1 MKSFLLFL
9 LASFASLSMAQTL
22 PTEKVFFA
30 SDRMHYDI
38 GDSIYIS
45 GWLTR
50 TDSKTTSPYSRYL
63 YVEMVDCNDSIYT
76 RQKISVDQHGGFT
89 TVLPLNASTQYGTY
103 FLRAFS
109 KLMCNFS
116 DITILSYPIEI
127 RKEGFTRHHS
137 NGPALCRIYP
147 EGGHLSSGGIQK
159 MAVYITDADGNPW
172 QTPFS
177 ITDAKGAVLFS
188 AATTASGWQMLSIQ
202 PQHGVQYYLRVEDD
216 NDHPTFAF
224 PLIDDSTPSLHL
236 TQRNNRIGYSIEGKI
251 PEDAK
256 LFAYNQSTGLVLLP
270 LKKQGDIDMTNIGYE
285 LVSLI
290 LTDNQYNTLSE
301 GHLWH
306 SQSIT
311 PTPSIRTE
319 YATGETLSADSI
331 LCDSS
336 AASVIR
342 FIPLDEMTHALTS
355 DYLPTATAVVNFE
368 TDLTSEVPFPSRYA
382 LTNET
387 DRTTDINC
395 WLLSANFCRLDIA
408 QVMKDGWT
416 ARYQP
421 EVANVI
427 RGKIY
432 GGDRNWKLKE
442 GTAVAYQHSNA
453 RAFTADMRKDGTFY
467 MPIGDYAPG
476 DYFFVCASDKKNEV
490 GVYDYDFLSDTIPS
504 IRNYRKYD
512 ITNAFT
518 LTQPRNATNTFNWK
532 GVNALPEVKITAR
545 VKKDYAQ
552 EEKVFYGNKLI
563 TEEQMDKRQYQ
574 SFQQIIYHFA
584 PYMRLTSVS
593 KGSDVDA
600 RMSEGTSSGSSQLI
614 WHLYPASR
622 ISTLSGSAEIK
633 IYIDGVL
640 TEATNAVNL
649 YMDNIATVEFLGPA
663 QSLAYHPFC
672 LNGCLE
678 IKTKDFKLQKIKS
691 KGVKYIPA
699 IGIANYNMDKPA
711 TKAPQ
716 KAGTYV
722 MIIDRLTSDYS
733 QQTIARE
740 VTVK

>member
-9 LASFASLSMAQTL
+9 LATFASLSMAQTL

-30 SDRMHYDI
+30 SDRMQYDI

-50 TDSKTTSPYSRYL
+50 TDSKATLPYSRYL

-76 RQKISVDQHGGFT
+76 RQKISVDDHGGFS

-109 KLMCNFS
+109 KMMCNFS
-116 DITILSYPIEI
+116 DITIPSYPIEI
-127 RKEGFTRHHS
+127 RKEGFTRHHN
-137 NGPALCRIYP
+137 NGTALCRIYP

-159 MAVYITDADGNPW
+159 MAVYITDADGSPW

-177 ITDAKGAVLFS
+177 VTDDKGAVIFS
-188 AATTASGWQMLSIQ
+188 SSTTASGWQMLALQ
-202 PQHGVQYYLRVEDD
+202 PQRGVQYYLRVENG

-224 PLIDDSTPSLHL
+224 PLIDDSTPSLRL
-236 TQRNNRIGYSIEGKI
+236 MQRNNRIGYSIEGKI
-251 PEDAK
+251 PADAK
-256 LFAYNQSTGLVLLP
+256 LFAYNQSAGLVLLP
-270 LKKQGDIDMTNIGYE
+270 LKKQRDIDLTNIGDE
-285 LVSLI
+285 LVSII

-306 SQSIT
+306 SQSIP
-311 PTPSIRTE
+311 PTPNLRTE
-319 YATGETLSADSI
+319 YAAGESLIADSI
-331 LCDSS
+331 LRDTSM
-336 AASVIR
+336 VTMIR
-342 FIPLDEMTHALTS
+342 FIPLDEMNHALTS

-368 TDLTSEVPFPSRYA
+368 SDLTSEVPFPSRYA
-382 LTNET
+382 LSNET

-395 WLLSANFCRLDIA
+395 WLLSASFCRLDIA

-421 EVANVI
+421 EVTNVI

-442 GTAVAYQHSNA
+442 GTAVAFQHSNA
-453 RAFTADMRKDGTFY
+453 RTFTAEMRKDGTFY
-467 MPIGDYAPG
+467 IPIGDYTQG
-476 DYFFVCASDKKNEV
+476 DYFFVCASDKKNDV
-490 GVYDYDFLSDTIPS
+490 GKYDYDFLSDTIPS
-504 IRNYRKYD
+504 VRNFGRYD
-512 ITNAFT
+512 IANAFT
-518 LTQPRNATNTFNWK
+518 QSPSKDAANNFNWK
-532 GVNALPEVKITAR
+532 GVNALPEVKITAH

-552 EEKVFYGNKLI
+552 EEKVYYGNKLI

-574 SFQQIIYHFA
+574 TFQQMIYHFA

-593 KGSDVDA
+593 KEGYVEDKGTES
-600 RMSEGTSSGSSQLI
+600 MSSAGGQLI

-622 ISTLSGSAEIK
+622 ISTFKGATEIK
-633 IYIDGVL
+633 IYIDGIL
-640 TEATNAVNL
+640 TDATNAVNIN
-649 YMDNIATVEFLGPA
+649 MDDVATVEFLNPSQA
-663 QSLAYHPFC
+663 LAYHPFC

-678 IKTKDFKLQKIKS
+678 IKTKNFKLQKIKS

-699 IGIANYNMDKPA
+699 LGIANYNMDQPV

-716 KAGTYV
+716 NPGTYV
-722 MIIDRLTSDYS
+722 MIIDRLTSTYS
-733 QQTIARE
+733 PQTIARE

>member
-50 TDSKTTSPYSRYL
+50 TDNKVTLPYSRYL

-76 RQKISVDQHGGFT
+76 RQKISVDDHGGFS

-103 FLRAFS
+103 FLRAFT
-109 KLMCNFS
+109 KMMCNFS
-116 DITILSYPIEI
+116 DITIPSYPIEI

-137 NGPALCRIYP
+137 NGAALCRIYP

-159 MAVYITDADGNPW
+159 MAVYITNADGSPW

-177 ITDAKGAVLFS
+177 ITDDKGSVIFS
-188 AATTASGWQMLSIQ
+188 SSTTASGWQMLALQ
-202 PQHGVQYYLRVEDD
+202 PQQGVQYYLREENN

-224 PLIDDSTPSLHL
+224 PLIDDNTPSLRL
-236 TQRNNRIGYSIEGKI
+236 MQCNNRIGYSIEGKI

-256 LFAYNQSTGLVLLP
+256 LFAYNQSVGLVLLP
-270 LKKQGDIDMTNIGYE
+270 IKKQGDIDLSNIGNE
-285 LVSLI
+285 LISLI

-306 SQSIT
+306 SQSTTAT
-311 PTPSIRTE
+311 PNIRTE
-319 YATGETLSADSI
+319 YIAGQALIADSI
-331 LCDSS
+331 LCDTS

-342 FIPLDEMTHALTS
+342 FIPLDEMNHALTS
-355 DYLPTATAVVNFE
+355 DYLPTAAAVVNFE
-368 TDLTSEVPFPSRYA
+368 SDLTSEVPFPSRYA
-382 LTNET
+382 LSNKT

-395 WLLSANFCRLDIA
+395 WLLSASFCRLDIA

-421 EVANVI
+421 EVTNVI

-453 RAFTADMRKDGTFY
+453 RAFTAEMRKDGTFY
-467 MPIGDYAPG
+467 MPIGDYPEG

-490 GVYDYDFLSDTIPS
+490 GRYDYDFLSDTIPS
-504 IRNYRKYD
+504 VRNYGRYD
-512 ITNAFT
+512 IANAFT
-518 LTQPRNATNTFNWK
+518 QSTSKDAANKFNWK

-552 EEKVFYGNKLI
+552 EEKVYYGNKLI

-574 SFQQIIYHFA
+574 TFQQMIYHFA

-593 KGSDVDA
+593 EGSDVDS
-600 RMSEGTSSGSSQLI
+600 RTSEGVSSGSSQLT

-622 ISTLSGSAEIK
+622 ISTFSGSSEIK
-633 IYIDGVL
+633 IYIDGIL
-640 TEATNAVNL
+640 TDATNAVNL
-649 YMDNIATVEFLGPA
+649 NMDNVATVEFLGPSQA
-663 QSLAYHPFC
+663 LAYHPFC

-678 IKTKDFKLQKIKS
+678 IKTKNFKLQKIKS
-691 KGVKYIPA
+691 KGVKYMPA
-699 IGIANYNMDKPA
+699 IGIANYNMDQPVA
-711 TKAPQ
+711 KAPQ
-716 KAGTYV
+716 NPGKYV
-722 MIIDRLTSDYS
+722 MIIDRLTNDFRP
-733 QQTIARE
+733 QTIARE
-740 VTVK
+740 VTVR